1 MYISIYLSIYIY
13 IYICICM
20 LLCLYIYIYIY
31 ISNKKHFCDWNDI
44 RKALTVLLPFLSPY
58 NEN

>member
-1 MYISIYLSIYIY
+1 MYIYAFMFIYI
-13 IYICICM
+13 
-20 LLCLYIYIYIY
+20 YIYIYIY